1 MGKAEI
7 LLLITVE
14 WKDTQ
19 KLYQQPCQDFCDMS
33 LEFWLAVTKQLS
45 FLLAEEI

>member
-19 KLYQQPCQDFCDMS
+19 KLYQQPCQDFCELGVLVSGD
-33 LEFWLAVTKQLS
+33 
-45 FLLAEEI
+45 